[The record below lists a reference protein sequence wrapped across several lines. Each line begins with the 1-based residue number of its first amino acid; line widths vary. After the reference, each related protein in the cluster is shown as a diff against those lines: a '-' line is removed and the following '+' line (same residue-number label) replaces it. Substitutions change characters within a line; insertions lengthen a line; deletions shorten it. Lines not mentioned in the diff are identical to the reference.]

1 MEEATDDSN
10 ANSTLNGVIYK
21 NEAQVEAAH
30 VDGEAYAGKYDV
42 KVKTGTL
49 ILTKKISKKISERV
63 RGSDLYF

>member
-1 MEEATDDSN
+1 MCIRDS

-49 ILTKKISKKISERV
+49 IPVSYTHLRCRISTSTQV
-63 RGSDLYF
+63 N